1 MDKAG
6 LVNALE
12 TVEQGEKDLMQCGFV
27 YGPAFAEHSFQ
38 VRPLLVRHN
47 QVTRVVVLEQGVNGD
62 DVRMLEFG

>member
-1 MDKAG
+1 
-6 LVNALE
+6 
-12 TVEQGEKDLMQCGFV
+12 MQCGFV
-27 YGPAFAEHSFQ
+27 YGPTFPEHSFQ